1 MLTYSPPIYYSH
13 LRLTL
18 QYLGRRGKPALSIPL
33 QMLANS
39 KESFTYAAIGRFLG
53 RRPLLEWVEA
63 PSRDWN
69 LSRSCTVSLTA
80 KGNFIFRLNSEAD
93 RDHILSLSPIT
104 MAKRKLQL
112 LPWHPGQEETNWPTI
127 VPLWIRFKG
136 LRLFTVPVTALGD
149 LEGNLKEVPLLVD
162 HSLYKAV
169 KKKKVKAKA
178 VATPKNRGPCGFFP
192 SYCGLRQGDPLFP
205 YLFILAK
212 EILNLNAQ
220 KLQSNQIIHPVSPV
234 PKTPFLLLEA
244 DDIVLFLRAFSR
256 SISGLMVLF
265 AKLIAKWAKDVS
277 SSLIFLLLEFESEEA
292 TDSAPTP
299 ELERKPLTVKK
310 GCPLLMQRIR
320 IAALRKPSGFCTS
333 PEFCFHSRSLSRR
346 YALLEKKRRTTLP
359 KGAARANQAL
369 VEGLN
374 NEDRPFAISE
384 KSRMFKGDC
393 VLRRSLGY
401 RGGGGGVI
409 IIIPGRPEESRD
421 IRGGP
426 SYSLGSI

>member
-1 MLTYSPPIYYSH
+1 MLTYSPPIYYPH

-18 QYLGRRGKPALSIPL
+18 QYLGRRGKPALSVPL

-127 VPLWIRFKG
+127 VPLWIRLSIIIPSLISHNQSTFVKGRSIHRHSALAHELFEKLNTKIKHSAICLQLYITEAFDRLQRSFLFKAIE
-136 LRLFTVPVTALGD
+136 FFKFS
-149 LEGNLKEVPLLVD
+149 KEWI
-162 HSLYKAV
+162 SLI
-169 KKKKVKAKA
+169 KKLITTSGGSVLI
-178 VATPKNRGPCGFFP
+178 NRGPCGFFP

-265 AKLIAKWAKDVS
+265 AKYEAAAGQKFNLSKRYLFIGKSTKSPQPSFPPTDTVSLLIDDGRWVIPPHLPLQIRQHLQLVSTINIPSPQVANSIKWIGNASGNLSLKD
-277 SSLIFLLLEFESEEA
+277 A
-292 TDSAPTP
+292 
-299 ELERKPLTVKK
+299 
-310 GCPLLMQRIR
+310 
-320 IAALRKPSGFCTS
+320 
-333 PEFCFHSRSLSRR
+333 
-346 YALLEKKRRTTLP
+346 
-359 KGAARANQAL
+359 
-369 VEGLN
+369 
-374 NEDRPFAISE
+374 
-384 KSRMFKGDC
+384 
-393 VLRRSLGY
+393 
-401 RGGGGGVI
+401 
-409 IIIPGRPEESRD
+409 
-421 IRGGP
+421 
-426 SYSLGSI
+426 